1 MTTLKQAAR
10 QAIEDFDSIVFHSE
24 RRIPDKS
31 IEVIAYS
38 AIAKLRQALEQ
49 PKQEPVAWISGKS
62 LAEIKDFDAT
72 VYGRG
77 GFDDATPIYTEP
89 PKREWVGLKEE
100 DISAISKKLFG
111 SIYDAGSDRHFASA
125 IEAKLKERNT

>member
-49 PKQEPVAWISGKS
+49 AEKQEQKPVAYSYTS
-62 LAEIKDFDAT
+62 LVT
-72 VYGRG
+72 GRQ
-77 GFDDATPIYTEP
+77 T
-89 PKREWVGLKEE
+89 
-100 DISAISKKLFG
+100 
-111 SIYDAGSDRHFASA
+111 
-125 IEAKLKERNT
+125 

>member
-1 MTTLKQAAR
+1 MTTLEKAAR

-49 PKQEPVAWISGKS
+49 PKQEPVTWMYS
-62 LAEIKDFDAT
+62 DAKGNNP
-72 VYGRG
+72 V
-77 GFDDATPIYTEP
+77 PLYTEP
-89 PKREWVGLKEE
+89 PKREWVGLTDGEMTQVANTAE
-100 DISAISKKLFG
+100 TYTESVKLT
-111 SIYDAGSDRHFASA
+111 
-125 IEAKLKERNT
+125 EAALKELNT